1 MPGTVSLMLKLLL
14 TFAES
19 KRGITFVARCS
30 PVQKDIKNAQF
41 ISTYKIV
48 IRTTV
53 SLLKDIPLSC
63 SVNNVLP
70 NVMKLMFIPLIS
82 LTKQKMK

>member
-14 TFAES
+14 KFAES

-30 PVQKDIKNAQF
+30 TCRKASKCPIYFHIQNSYSNNRIPIKGH
-41 ISTYKIV
+41 STV
-48 IRTTV
+48 V
-53 SLLKDIPLSC
+53 LS
-63 SVNNVLP
+63 NNVLP

-82 LTKQKMK
+82 LTKQKMN